1 MKSIYIENTIRKEL
15 ELWGY
20 LEIRI
25 PIVSENLWGNENL
38 LFFEKNGK
46 LLSLRPEMT
55 SEILRNIKKENF
67 PIRLFYMGPI
77 FRLNGYS
84 IEEKFQIG
92 WELIYLPSLWRDLEI
107 LLTIRNIFAKIGIE
121 NYIIEINNTNIW
133 NFLRK
138 YIKEEELKNLKSLL
152 LIKDYVSLME
162 YVEKLPISV
171 NVLDDIRK
179 LLFFE
184 DNYSFYDDDLNEEV
198 KSIKSF
204 KRELVNLGYS
214 PESILINPV
223 FIRPFEYY
231 DGLIFEVYLEDM
243 KQALGGGGSY
253 VATNK
258 NGEKIFGT
266 GFAFVEEDLL
276 KNINNNN
283 QKINKKY
290 YICSEKD
297 FYKIQKLIEEERK
310 RGNIAIFIPKEME
323 GLDLKELEKDGEVIL
338 IENL

>member
-1 MKSIYIENTIRKEL
+1 MKNINIENIIRKEL

-20 LEIRI
+20 TEIRI

-55 SEILRNIKKENF
+55 SEILRNIKRENF
-67 PIRLFYMGPI
+67 PIRLFYMGPV
-77 FRLNGYS
+77 FSLNGYS

-92 WELIYLPSLWRDLEI
+92 WELIYSPSLWRDLEI
-107 LLTIRNIFAKIGIE
+107 LLTIKNIFKKIGIE
-121 NYIIEINNTNIW
+121 NYIIEISNTNIW

-138 YIKEEELKNLKSLL
+138 YIKEEEIKSLKNLL

-162 YVEKLPISV
+162 YLEKLSLST
-171 NVLDDIRK
+171 NVLNDIKK

-184 DNYSFYDDDLNEEV
+184 DSYSFYDKDLNDEL
-198 KSIKSF
+198 KSLNSF
-204 KRELVNLGYS
+204 KRELINLGYS
-214 PESILINPV
+214 SESILINPA

-231 DGLIFEVYLEDM
+231 NGLIFEVYLEDM

-276 KNINNNN
+276 KNINDHN

-290 YICSEKD
+290 YVCSEKD
-297 FYKIQKLIEEERK
+297 FHKIQKLIEEERRK
-310 RGNIAIFIPKEME
+310 GNIAVFVPKELE
-323 GLDLKELEKDGEVIL
+323 GLNIKELEKDGEIIL